1 METTSEDPEDGH
13 GARWGSLP
21 ASGAVLNPPA
31 PSRMEIRD
39 CECCELTATML
50 LGTALSKSVSNSPCL
65 HDDCGA
71 GLRTKQWGE
80 GQVGLNMT
88 QIKLWIN

>member
-1 METTSEDPEDGH
+1 METKSEDPEGGH

-39 CECCELTATML
+39 CEYCELTAAMP
-50 LGTALSKSVSNSPCL
+50 LGTRLCPNQSARALVFMTTVEQFSELSSGEK
-65 HDDCGA
+65 A
-71 GLRTKQWGE
+71 KWG
-80 GQVGLNMT
+80 
-88 QIKLWIN
+88 

>member
-1 METTSEDPEDGH
+1 METKSEDPGDGH

-39 CECCELTATML
+39 CEYCELTATMP
-50 LGTALSKSVSNSPCL
+50 LGTRLCPNQSAIALVFMMTVEQFSELSSGEK
-65 HDDCGA
+65 A
-71 GLRTKQWGE
+71 KWG
-80 GQVGLNMT
+80 
-88 QIKLWIN
+88 